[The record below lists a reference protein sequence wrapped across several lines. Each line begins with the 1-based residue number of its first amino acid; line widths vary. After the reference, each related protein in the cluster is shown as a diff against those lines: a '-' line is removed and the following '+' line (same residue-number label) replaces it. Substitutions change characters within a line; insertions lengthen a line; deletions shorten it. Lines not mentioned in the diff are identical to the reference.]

1 MATVLDIL
9 KETKRDNCG
18 RCGFPTCLAFAAS
31 VHSGGAKK
39 SLCPF
44 VQADEEP
51 EERQDAPRPDP
62 ETALA
67 KELRSKV
74 KSLDLSR
81 RAPGLGGKV
90 VEIEGGKALELDY
103 LGRKIFISGEDVL
116 SEHGEEL
123 ETRDQI
129 LLYNYLFFGGQG
141 PLAGR
146 WVGLES
152 FPNSISKVV
161 TLKRYTE
168 DKLAAAFKSRV
179 RDLIEGCRRLGGKKA
194 EPCHADACMTV
205 PVLPRVPVQI
215 HFWDEDREDG
225 FPAKVKVLF
234 DERALDFLD
243 IESLIFAAERLA
255 ETLTGR

>member
-51 EERQDAPRPDP
+51 DERDGAPRSEP
-62 ETALA
+62 ETVLA
-67 KELRSKV
+67 KQLRSKV

-81 RAPGLGGKV
+81 RGSGLGGKV
-90 VEIEGGKALELDY
+90 VEIDGGKALELDY
-103 LGRKIFISGEDVL
+103 LGRKIFISGENVS

-129 LLYNYLFFGGQG
+129 LLYNYLFFGGEG
-141 PLAGR
+141 HLSGR
-146 WVGLES
+146 WAGLES

-168 DKLAAAFKSRV
+168 DKLADAFKSRV
-179 RDLIEGCRRLGGKKA
+179 LDLVEGCRKLGGKTV

-205 PVLPRVPVQI
+205 PILPKVPVQV
-215 HFWDEDREDG
+215 HFWDEDRDDG

>member
-18 RCGFPTCLAFAAS
+18 RCGFLTCLAFAAS
-31 VHSGGAKK
+31 VHSGGAKR

-44 VQADEEP
+44 VKVDEGP
-51 EERQDAPRPDP
+51 EERESPARSDP
-62 ETALA
+62 ETVLA

-74 KSLDLSR
+74 RSLDLSR
-81 RAPGLGGKV
+81 RAPGLGGTV
-90 VEIEGGKALELDY
+90 VEIKGRKALELDY

-129 LLYNYLFFGGQG
+129 LLYNYLFFGGEG
-141 PLAGR
+141 PLSGR

-168 DKLAAAFKSRV
+168 DKLAGAFRARV
-179 RDLIEGCRRLGGKKA
+179 RDLMEGCSRLGGKIA
-194 EPCHADACMTV
+194 GLCHADACMTV
-205 PVLPRVPVQI
+205 PVLPKVPVQV
-215 HFWDEDREDG
+215 HFWDEDRDDG

-234 DERALDFLD
+234 DDRALDFLD
-243 IESLIFAAERLA
+243 MESLIFAAERLA
-255 ETLTGR
+255 ETLIGR